1 MKYYTIKV
9 TTEEEAARIC
19 KELIERGF
27 SEISNIIWMKT
38 FVNTTEDARVNVV
51 FMWRIRH
58 D

>member
-27 SEISNIIWMKT
+27 SEISDIIWMKT

-51 FMWRIRH
+51 FMWRIRQ
-58 D
+58 